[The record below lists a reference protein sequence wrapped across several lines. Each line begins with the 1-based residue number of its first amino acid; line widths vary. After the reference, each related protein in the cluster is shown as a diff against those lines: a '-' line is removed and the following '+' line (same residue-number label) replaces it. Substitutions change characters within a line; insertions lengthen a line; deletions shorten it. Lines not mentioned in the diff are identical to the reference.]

1 MDLTVNL
8 DRDTL
13 SLIKDAFIRRGI
25 LRDVNGDGDTF
36 KQITLDVFVNVA
48 MEQLNS
54 VNDDDLC
61 NTNTSNVTS
70 DDKVKDTK
78 MIKMLVHIFDCV
90 DVDSKG
96 FIVFDDFVSYCLQA
110 GKNIFL
116 PTVKNSGI
124 EYTQTTKCSSHLHGR
139 KLYYSPTIS
148 MLFVFEAESA
158 QLSYFRTCGDLS
170 GKINIIKEFLKH
182 QRLNTSV
189 SVTYH
194 SKKAEKTT
202 ASENLL
208 SKKNFTSR
216 GSLLC
221 MTAIPPFSF
230 AFSTSNSFIV
240 FCNYDLTSK
249 NFLVVGH
256 CECPDKQVGMIY
268 VSQSN
273 LLLTWPGDAS
283 DHCFR
288 FWDVQTHQLKYI
300 VQRNKDTI
308 LAVCE
313 VKFNPTGYIV
323 SSSIDRKLTLWSL
336 NPLSGDNDIFD
347 LRGHKHALTSLV
359 FAKTHELIIGAGFDF
374 EFYAWD
380 LVTKELQM
388 KFHGHIYSVIRLH
401 LIEVPNERVVSLD
414 EWGYLKVW
422 NLDRDQGMK
431 AAVLQSLLL
440 DYNRKVRIV
449 DFVPCFRRGLDLA
462 FLVDKVNFCRLD
474 DHSQNCPISG
484 GLGYCERYGKLH
496 MITDSLLTCC
506 RLRDGNIL
514 KRFALLSD
522 HHVDVNKFSNANLDL
537 SKFDISYDKLT
548 CATVDRVG
556 KKLFLATSE
565 GHILLFNALSL
576 HLLKVLA
583 LNEKSNM
590 HGSIVTLHYVE
601 KDRLLVVAYGGG
613 GVRIINGCH
622 HVDQVPSERHE
633 SICNDLYK
641 PYVQNTPPSKPEC
654 LRECEYD
661 FIHDQVLGMA
671 VSDAFRLIAIVSVHG
686 IVRVFDYFTLKVLTI
701 FSIPRS
707 NDVEVECT
715 SINFIPN
722 APVIVV
728 SDTVG
733 RVTMFAV
740 SLLKNDFVVTFTPL
754 YLFYESL
761 KDGTA
766 DIVVPAIRSVECM
779 CWVEDPIV
787 RAVCLVEQDL
797 KTKWKKRSATSG
809 VERNCFCWKIVV
821 GDDEGSIFLVDITA
835 ILERLGV
842 HLNDSKAPTFSY
854 SPYVNNNNKLVSLVD
869 ATDRTQVASFELL
882 VKRPIGVDVDPKARS
897 SLLRYIKG
905 DKKWKGHKS
914 RCVQIKAVSDNRLF
928 WEKNNRDFD
937 LVCDLD
943 RFPIQPKQVLS
954 SSDAGDVKL
963 WNLDGSLLG
972 GLTEVVDDDEQK
984 ERDRETS
991 KDSSIFSAERKDSQS
1006 LKWKLTALES
1016 SDVSL
1021 IVQRKYLSFAK
1032 TLARVKKLDT
1042 SGIITSIEEWQQY
1055 VDSNTSDRNGY
1066 HHEPFLESLV
1076 AWLQGAIKPTTFQ
1089 QLALDEAFVKTRLFG
1104 SSVSHMSL
1112 DLAEGSTSSDINAYY
1127 KWKETLVP
1135 SDKAGLGSVRLMNAD
1150 MTRRPEDTLKEHIL
1164 GSEQSD
1170 HHGPRPGSVYYQN
1183 YQMEE
1188 QRKSQNYAKE
1198 RLRNTKVN
1206 LSDYLRPERAA
1217 ALAKNET
1224 RKLTRA
1230 RPSTAPNKRRAA
1242 ERVSLV
1248 DRFHLMQDDKQLA
1261 SSLQSPVASEAD
1273 IARESRHKKM
1283 EEILEALTIEKPT
1296 TTMSFFSPLK
1306 TEYAMKT
1313 ADDRATE
1320 ENKTDPFLT
1329 LADRLHRTTLKV
1341 SALEDEAKVAPVTRE
1356 KKHLKHRVHKAMQ
1369 DAHNG
1374 IIDVMKVEQEKLK
1387 MSTNKVVTVTSHNI
1401 RGRYGPYKWSDLISV
1416 LNLFCSLSSKQWFS
1430 EADELHKV
1438 TSAWDDDYILNF
1450 DEIMHRPDVRDN
1462 QFLRSAFTSI
1472 KEFGTTEDC
1481 VYLRDI
1487 IKLFFPLAFDVE
1499 QTRIFCFIVAMDAFY
1514 TFLKCT
1520 APPPGQTAKKAVD
1533 NSKGIVSTLVPDKVK
1548 GFRGWHIQHQYFNE
1562 LKSTFKRLYEQESGT
1577 VTVCDVLDVL
1587 FLTTKVSKDCKP
1599 LQYLRTRIK
1608 QDWGVSLDNEVNS
1621 ELITKIV
1628 EGGLK
1633 IKIRYPSKLLDPIMA
1648 EAVAVYD
1655 NLIESAVGHSPIPIS
1670 EETTRFLMKS

>member
-13 SLIKDAFIRRGI
+13 SLIKDAFIRRRI
-25 LRDVNGDGDTF
+25 LSSVNGDGDSF
-36 KQITLDVFVNVA
+36 KQITLDVFVNIA

-61 NTNTSNVTS
+61 YTNTSNVTS
-70 DDKVKDTK
+70 DDNVKDTK
-78 MIKMLVHIFDCV
+78 MIKMLVHIFDSV

-96 FIVFDDFVSYCLQA
+96 FIVWDDLVSYCLQS

-139 KLYYSPTIS
+139 KLYYAPTIS
-148 MLFVFEAESA
+148 MMFVMEAESA
-158 QLSYFRTCGDLS
+158 QLSYFRTCGDLT
-170 GKINIIKEFLKH
+170 GKINIIKEFLRY

-194 SKKAEKTT
+194 SKKADKTT
-202 ASENLL
+202 ASANLL
-208 SKKNFTSR
+208 SNKNFTAR
-216 GSLLC
+216 GSLLS
-221 MTAIPPFSF
+221 MTTIPPFSF

-256 CECPDKQVGMIY
+256 CECPNKQVGMIY
-268 VSQSN
+268 VSQSS

-288 FWDVQTHQLKYI
+288 FWDVKTYQLKYI

-313 VKFNPTGYIV
+313 VTFHPTGYIV

-336 NPLSGDNDIFD
+336 NPLSGDSDVFD
-347 LRGHKHALTSLV
+347 LRGHKHALRSLV

-374 EFYAWD
+374 DFYAWD

-401 LIEVPNERVVSLD
+401 LIEIPNERVVSLD

-440 DYNRKVRIV
+440 DYNRKVKIV

-462 FLVDKVNFCRLD
+462 FLVDKVNYCRLD

-506 RLRDGNIL
+506 RLRDGSIW

-522 HHVDVNKFSNANLDL
+522 RHVDVNKFSNASLDL
-537 SKFDISYDKLT
+537 SKFDISNDKLT
-548 CATVDRVG
+548 CATVDKVG

-565 GHILLFNALSL
+565 GHILLFNALSI

-601 KDRLLVVAYGGG
+601 RDRLLVVGYSGG
-613 GVRIINGCH
+613 GVRIINACH
-622 HVDQVPSERHE
+622 HVDQVPGERHE

-641 PYVQNTPPSKPEC
+641 PYDVQSTPPSKPEC

-686 IVRVFDYFTLKVLTI
+686 IVRVLDYFTLKVLTI

-733 RVTMFAV
+733 RLTLFSVRP
-740 SLLKNDFVVTFTPL
+740 LKNDFVVTFTPL
-754 YLFYESL
+754 CLFYESL

-766 DIVVPAIRSVECM
+766 DIVGPAIRSVECM
-779 CWVEDPIV
+779 CWVQEPIV

-797 KTKWKKRSATSG
+797 KSKWKKRNPLSATSG
-809 VERNCFCWKIVV
+809 VEKNCFCWKIVV
-821 GDDEGSIFLVDITA
+821 GDDEGTIFLVDITSL
-835 ILERLGV
+835 LERLGV
-842 HLNDSKAPTFSY
+842 HLNESKAPTFTY
-854 SPYVNNNNKLVSLVD
+854 SPYVSFNKLVSVVD
-869 ATDRTQVASFELL
+869 AFDRTQVTSFELL
-882 VKRPIGVDVDPKARS
+882 IKRPIGVDVDPKARS
-897 SLLRYIKG
+897 SLLRFIKG

-914 RCVQIKAVSDNRLF
+914 RCVQLKAVSDNRLF
-928 WEKNNRDFD
+928 WEKNNHGDFE
-937 LVCDLD
+937 LVRDLD

-963 WNLDGSLLG
+963 WNLDGTLLG
-972 GLTEVVDDDEQK
+972 GLTEAVDDDEQR
-984 ERDRETS
+984 ERDKETA
-991 KDSSIFSAERKDSQS
+991 KDSSMFAADERKDSQS
-1006 LKWKLTALES
+1006 LKWKLAALES

-1021 IVQRKYLSFAK
+1021 VVQRKYLSFAK

-1042 SGIITSIEEWQQY
+1042 SGIITSIAEWQQY
-1055 VDSNTSDRNGY
+1055 VDSTLDCSTSDRND
-1066 HHEPFLESLV
+1066 HHQACEPFLESLV
-1076 AWLQGAIKPTTFQ
+1076 AWLQGAITKPTTSR
-1089 QLALDEAFVKTRLFG
+1089 QLALDEGAFAKKTRLFG

-1127 KWKETLVP
+1127 KWRETLVP

-1164 GSEQSD
+1164 GSEEWD
-1170 HHGPRPGSVYYQN
+1170 HHGPRPGSVSYKN
-1183 YQMEE
+1183 YQIEE

-1198 RLRNTKVN
+1198 RLRSTKVN
-1206 LSDYLRPERAA
+1206 LSDYLTPERAA

-1224 RKLTRA
+1224 RKLTRT
-1230 RPSTAPNKRRAA
+1230 RPSTAPNKRPTA

-1248 DRFHLMQDDKQLA
+1248 ERFHLVPDDKHLT
-1261 SSLQSPVASEAD
+1261 SSLQSPLLGVAREEKTEEGL
-1273 IARESRHKKM
+1273 ARESRHKKM
-1283 EEILEALTIEKPT
+1283 EQILEALTIEKPA

-1306 TEYAMKT
+1306 TEYSLKEAA
-1313 ADDRATE
+1313 ADDRAADDRAAE
-1320 ENKTDPFLT
+1320 ENKTEPFLT

-1341 SALEDEAKVAPVTRE
+1341 SALDDEAKGAPVKE
-1356 KKHLKHRVHKAMQ
+1356 KKHPKHRVHKAILLS
-1369 DAHNG
+1369 AHNG

-1387 MSTNKVVTVTSHNI
+1387 LSASKLVAVPDAHNI
-1401 RGRYGPYKWSDLISV
+1401 RGRYGPYKWNDLISV
-1416 LNLFCSLSSKQWFS
+1416 LNLYCSLSSKQWFS
-1430 EADELHKV
+1430 EADELNKGA
-1438 TSAWDDDYILNF
+1438 SYAWDDDYILNF
-1450 DEIMHRPDVRDN
+1450 DEIMHSVDVVNN
-1462 QFLRSAFTSI
+1462 QLLRSAFTSI

-1499 QTRIFCFIVAMDAFY
+1499 QIRIFCFIVAMDALY
-1514 TFLKCT
+1514 TFLKCC
-1520 APPPGQTAKKAVD
+1520 APPSGLAPKKAVD
-1533 NSKGIVSTLVPDKVK
+1533 YSKGIVSTLAPDKVR

-1562 LKSTFKRLYEQESGT
+1562 LKATFKRLYEQESGT
-1577 VTVCDVLDVL
+1577 VTVTDVLSVI
-1587 FLTTKVSKDCKP
+1587 FLTIPTKLSKDCKP
-1599 LQYLRTRIK
+1599 LQYLRNRIK
-1608 QDWGVSLDNEVNS
+1608 QDWGVSLDSEVDS
-1621 ELITKIV
+1621 DLV
-1628 EGGLK
+1628 GRLVVDGLK
-1633 IKIRYPSKLLDPIMA
+1633 IKVKYPP
-1648 EAVAVYD
+1648 
-1655 NLIESAVGHSPIPIS
+1655 P
-1670 EETTRFLMKS
+1670 